1 MDKVED
7 YIWKQNI
14 IPKELCQK
22 TIEEIEKQRW
32 TKHLWYSNEKDIKGR
47 DRFTLQSSKS
57 HASQMYAGTQV
68 QQDTFAPYLIKAL
81 REYQRIYSVYEGRTG
96 VDWLSCLSTLKFNK
110 YENGGM
116 MQKHYD
122 HIRDIFDGKKKGVPI
137 ISIIVQLNEGYE
149 GAEFCLRNKDIPLKT
164 GDVLFFPS
172 NFMYPHEVKK
182 IKKGVRYSIAC
193 WAF

>member
-22 TIEEIEKQRW
+22 TVKEIEKQKW
-32 TKHLWYSNEKDIKGR
+32 IKHLWYYNEKENLDL
-47 DRFTLQSSKS
+47 DLS
-57 HASQMYAGTQV
+57 HTSQMSTGTQV
-68 QQDTFAPYLIKAL
+68 QQDIFAPYLIKAL
-81 REYQRIYSVYEGRTG
+81 KEYQRIYSVYEGRTG

>member
-1 MDKVED
+1 MDKVDD
-7 YIWKQNI
+7 YIWKKNI
-14 IPKELCQK
+14 IPTKLCHQTVKELTK
-22 TIEEIEKQRW
+22 KKDKHWI
-32 TKHLWYSNEKDIKGR
+32 KHLWYHNEQA
-47 DRFTLQSSKS
+47 TLVDTGYVRECKM
-57 HASQMYAGTQV
+57 HASTQV
-68 QQDTFAPYLIKAL
+68 QQDAYAPYLIKAL
-81 REYQRIYSVYEGRTG
+81 EEYQRMYSVYGGKAG
-96 VDWLSCLSTLKFNK
+96 VRWLSNLSPLKFNK
-110 YENGGM
+110 YENGSM

-122 HIRDIFDGKKKGVPI
+122 HIHDIFDGKKKGVPI

-193 WAF
+193 WAW